1 VINIY
6 NYKMAP
12 DSNEKLKEL
21 QEFIDYE
28 FNNINYLKEALTT
41 PQLAHELQTNDY
53 DFLETLGDA
62 VMKTIFIVKLFN
74 NGKGI
79 RDPGRITKIKQRL
92 ENDETLKKIA
102 KQKLNLDKY
111 VLKSQKQEIK
121 GTKILADVFEG
132 ICGAIFLDSG
142 HDIRMVEEKMI
153 DRFFND
159 FDAIIKD
166 STIFN
171 KSELIEYIQ
180 KLHRMTPRIECIYE
194 NHGTDNKPRWI
205 ATNPKIYPEKLSITL
220 PKKLKSEE
228 FKSINEAEQN
238 LYKKILDYLTTV
250 N

>member
-1 VINIY
+1 
-6 NYKMAP
+6 MAS
-12 DSNEKLKEL
+12 DRNEKLKEL
-21 QEFIDYE
+21 QEFIGYK
-28 FNNINYLKEALTT
+28 FNNINYLIEALTT

-62 VMKTIFIVKLFN
+62 VMKTIFIVKLFD

-79 RDPGRITKIKQRL
+79 RNPGRITKIKQRL

-102 KQKLNLDKY
+102 KEKLALNRY
-111 VLKSQKQEIK
+111 ILKSQKQEIK
-121 GTKILADVFEG
+121 GTKILADVFEA

-142 HDIRMVEEKMI
+142 RDIKMVEEKMI
-153 DRFFND
+153 DRFFFED
-159 FDAIIKD
+159 FNEIIKD

-171 KSELIEYIQ
+171 KSKLIEYIQ
-180 KLHRMTPRIECIYE
+180 KLHRMTPRIECVYE

-205 ATNPKIYPEKLSITL
+205 AKSPKVYPEKLSIKL
-220 PKKLKSEE
+220 PKEMKSEE

>member
-1 VINIY
+1 
-6 NYKMAP
+6 MAL

-21 QEFIDYE
+21 QELIDYK
-28 FNNINYLKEALTT
+28 FNNINYLIEALTT

-62 VMKTIFIVKLFN
+62 VMKTIFIVKLFD

-79 RDPGRITKIKQRL
+79 RNPGRITRIKQRL

-102 KQKLNLDKY
+102 KEKLSLNRY
-111 VLKSQKQEIK
+111 ILKSQKQEIK
-121 GTKILADVFEG
+121 GTKILADVFEA

-142 HDIRMVEEKMI
+142 RDIKMVEKKMI
-153 DRFFND
+153 DRFFDD
-159 FDAIIKD
+159 FKVIIKD
-166 STIFN
+166 SPIFN
-171 KSELIEYIQ
+171 KSKLIEYIQ
-180 KLHRMTPRIECIYE
+180 KLHRTTPRIECIHE

-205 ATNPKIYPEKLSITL
+205 AKSPKVYPEKLSIKL

-228 FKSINEAEQN
+228 FKSINEAEQD